1 MSLKHLVRTPKEIK
15 LMRESGRM
23 LASTLSVIKES
34 IQPGITTGEIDEIAR
49 KHIKS
54 LGGKPA
60 FYGYQGFPAAVC
72 ASVNEQVVHGI
83 PGDYELKKGD
93 IASFDCGV
101 NYKGM
106 ITDSA
111 ISVFVGENPPARA
124 LNLIETTRASLDAGI
139 AKVRDGVEINEI
151 SAAIEE
157 VLNQAKLGIVRDLV
171 GHGVGRQLHEEPEIP
186 NYVVKNANGK
196 KKLLEG
202 MTIAIEPMSTLGG
215 DDVTMSSDGWTI
227 STRDSSL
234 SAHFE
239 HTILVTKDGAEVLTR
254 IS

>member
-1 MSLKHLVRTPKEIK
+1 MSLKHLVRSPKEIK

-23 LASTLSVIKES
+23 LADTLAVIKKHAVA
-34 IQPGITTGEIDEIAR
+34 GATTRDIDEIAR
-49 KHIKS
+49 KHIKE

-60 FYGYQGFPAAVC
+60 FYGYQGFPASVC

-83 PGDYELKKGD
+83 PSDYELKNGD

-111 ISVFVGENPPARA
+111 FTVFVGENPPAQI

-139 AKVRDGVEINEI
+139 SQVRDGVKINDI
-151 SAAIEE
+151 AAAIEE
-157 VLNQAKLGIVRDLV
+157 VLNQNKLGIVRDLV

-186 NYVVKNANGK
+186 NYVVKNENGDK
-196 KKLLEG
+196 QLLAG
-202 MTIAIEPMSTLGG
+202 MTIAIEPMSTIGG
-215 DDVTMSSDGWTI
+215 EDVVMGSDGWTI
-227 STRDSSL
+227 STRDKSL

-239 HTILVTKDGAEVLTR
+239 HTILVTKEGHEVLTQMV
-254 IS
+254 